1 MRIWFLYLAFLC
13 ALNPGKDCYAQD
25 PYYTVIN
32 KGNGLP
38 SNSVYDLFQDSKGFI
53 WIANN
58 EGLTR
63 YDGFEFKTYSNA
75 KQTSRSGNGIE
86 EDKFGR
92 IWYKNFDG
100 YLYYVENDS
109 LKSLKQHPAPGNA
122 GYAIIGDRLL
132 LLQANGLTIL
142 DLKTLKNVS
151 NLRLN
156 LSKFISDLHYK
167 DHFYISTADSLYQ
180 VSGTG
185 QINTYPLMHSGM
197 MAGSKNGILFAN
209 KNIIEKAFY
218 EVHGSNSV
226 LKITPSGIKYIHAVD
241 YCDGLYWMF
250 SPNGVWVYNEAGN
263 NINNNQPFFASK
275 SVSSVLKDKE
285 GNYWL
290 GTLDNGILF
299 VPDLNV
305 KLIAYE
311 GFSPNVLTTF
321 GGLTYIG
328 TKDNIIYTYDQS
340 SNNLQKKYTGPVRHE
355 ILTLTDDSVNKQ
367 FLFSA
372 ENFIITDRNF
382 GSARSLL
389 ISVKDITRINDK
401 YCAFTGTGNAG
412 LLKLN
417 DNGNDRWDSLF
428 NATQNSAC
436 KEASEFM
443 TAIRGK
449 TIAYN
454 AVSGTIYAG
463 SNKGLYAVTPVN
475 TTEIKAGDES
485 IYARKLVSYCGKVY
499 VLTSQHGLYAIDQTN
514 KLSPLPLPD
523 GAGAPI
529 KIKCAGNNFYLLTT
543 TGLRIL
549 DTLTG
554 TFKIRSLH
562 PGIRSEEVN
571 DLEEINNKLVIASDR
586 GLVVIDRTN
595 SFADS
600 IRPGFTINAILV
612 NGNKV
617 TGNKLLSL
625 SHKENDIDINY
636 SVLSFSTDRRYQLY
650 YRINDGKWQLTSG
663 NVRDLKLAS
672 LSPGG
677 YNISFELRADN
688 GKIYPQ
694 PAIEFIIKKPI
705 WTEWWFLGGCL
716 ILLTASG
723 YTYYKWQTN
732 ILKEQNAL
740 MLEKVELE
748 KNLRNSMLTSIRA
761 QMNPHFFYNALNAIQ
776 SFIFSDD
783 KRNASTYLVK
793 LSRLTRMILEMSEK
807 ESITLDEETDALKL
821 YLELEKM
828 RFSDDFQFEVF
839 TAENVDTEL
848 VKIPPMI
855 VQPYVENAIKHG
867 LLHRKGHKHLSIQFR
882 KDNGTLCIT
891 IDDNGIGRT
900 KANELNQI
908 RKDKH
913 DPFATKANSRRIDLL
928 NKERNKDIG
937 VVYIDKKDEHGNA
950 TGTTVVISIPL
961 I

>member
-1 MRIWFLYLAFLC
+1 MRLLRILGLMLC
-13 ALNPGKDCYAQD
+13 SVLPWATSYAQD
-25 PYYTVIN
+25 PYYTIIN
-32 KGNGLP
+32 KAAGLP
-38 SNSVYDLFQDSKGFI
+38 SNAVYDLFQDAKGFI

-86 EDKFGR
+86 EDKYGR

-109 LKSLKQHPAPGNA
+109 LRSLKQNPAPGNA

-132 LLQANGLTIL
+132 LLQVNGLNIL
-142 DLKTLKNVS
+142 DLKTLNTIGNIKLD
-151 NLRLN
+151 LR
-156 LSKFISDLHYK
+156 KFISDLHYK
-167 DHFYISTADSLYQ
+167 DHFYVSTFDSFYKA
-180 VSGTG
+180 SANGT
-185 QINTYPLMHSGM
+185 IERYPLSHVGM
-197 MAGSKNGILFAN
+197 MAGSKNGILFAD
-209 KNIIEKAFY
+209 KNFTEPTLY
-218 EVHGSNSV
+218 EVSGGTAAA
-226 LKITPSGIKYIHAVD
+226 KITPHGFKYIHAVD
-241 YCDGLYWMF
+241 YCDGLYWLF
-250 SPNGVWVYNEAGN
+250 SPNGVWVYDSAGN
-263 NINNNQPFFASK
+263 NIHANLPFFPSQ

-299 VPDLNV
+299 VPDLKV

-311 GFSPNVLTTF
+311 GFSPNVLTIF
-321 GGLTYIG
+321 GGIAYIG
-328 TKDNIIYTYDQS
+328 TKDNIIYTYDLDN
-340 SNNLQKKYTGPVRHE
+340 NNLEKKYTGPVRHE
-355 ILTLTDDSVNKQ
+355 IISLTGDSANKK
-367 FLFSA
+367 FLLSA
-372 ENFIITDRNF
+372 ENFFITDKQF
-382 GSARSLL
+382 GSPTPLL
-389 ISVKDITRINDK
+389 MSVKDIVRVDDK
-401 YCAFTGTGNAG
+401 YYAFTGTGNAG
-412 LLKLN
+412 LMKIS
-417 DNGNDRWDSLF
+417 DNGTSRWDSLHD
-428 NATQNSAC
+428 ARINSRC
-436 KEASEFM
+436 KEASEFI
-443 TAIRGK
+443 TNIRGK
-449 TIAYN
+449 SIAYN
-454 AVSGTIYAG
+454 PVAGTIYSS
-463 SNKGLYAVTPVN
+463 SNKGLYAVTPFN
-475 TTEIKAGDES
+475 NAEIKAGDES
-485 IYARKLVSYCGKVY
+485 VYARKLVSYGSKVY
-499 VLTSQHGLYAIDQTN
+499 VLTSQNRLYTIDRYN
-514 KLSPLPLPD
+514 KLSTLPLPD
-523 GAGAPI
+523 DAGLPI
-529 KIKCAGNNFYLLTT
+529 KIKATGAGFYLLTN
-543 TGLRIL
+543 TGLRVL

-554 TFKIRSLH
+554 TFKILSLH
-562 PGIRSEEVN
+562 PGIRGEEVN
-571 DLEEINNKLVIASDR
+571 DLAEVNNNLLIATDR
-586 GLVVIDRTN
+586 GLMVIDRSN
-595 SFADS
+595 AVVDS
-600 IRPGFTINAILV
+600 IHPGFTINAILV
-612 NGNKV
+612 NGNKIS
-617 TGNKLLSL
+617 GDNLLSL
-625 SHKENDIDINY
+625 SHKENDVNINY
-636 SVLSFSTDRRYQLY
+636 SILSFSADRRYQLY

-672 LSPGG
+672 LSPGD
-677 YNISFELRADN
+677 YNISFELRSDN
-688 GKIYPQ
+688 GKTYPQ
-694 PAIEFIIKKPI
+694 HAIEFIIKKPF
-705 WTEWWFLGGCL
+705 WTEWWFWAGCVV
-716 ILLTASG
+716 LLTAGG

-793 LSRLTRMILEMSEK
+793 LSRLTRVILEMSEK
-807 ESITLDEETDALKL
+807 ESITLDVEIDALKL

-848 VKIPPMI
+848 VQIPPMI

-891 IDDNGIGRT
+891 IDDNGIGRG

-950 TGTTVVISIPL
+950 AGTTVVISIPL